1 MQIRSVKLVCFS
13 PTGTTRN
20 IVQSIAQGV
29 GAPHTELID
38 ITSTQARKLP
48 LVAAPDELLVLAV
61 PVYMGRVPDLL
72 SEWLHTIEGN
82 GVPTA
87 CVVVYGNRVFDDAL
101 LELKN
106 VAAER
111 GCIPIAGAA
120 FIGEHSFSSSEVP
133 ASLGRPDASDLRNAE
148 EFGGRIEKLVRT
160 DSHIENP
167 RDLPVPGK
175 VPYGGI
181 TQLWDVD
188 FISIG
193 EACTHCGVCAEHC
206 PVGAIDTLDS
216 GAVDIVK
223 CITCCACI
231 KICPQGAR
239 AKKVGP
245 VMDASWRIHT
255 LYSERKEPEFFF

>member
-1 MQIRSVKLVCFS
+1 MNILLVRLVCFS
-13 PTGTTRN
+13 PTGTTRT
-20 IVQSIAQGV
+20 IVQSIARGI

-38 ITSTQARKLP
+38 ITSPQARKHP
-48 LVAAPDELLVLAV
+48 LVATPDELLVLAV

-72 SEWLHTIEGN
+72 SEWLRTIEGN

-106 VAAER
+106 VLAER

-120 FIGEHSFSSSEVP
+120 FIGEHSFSSSDLP
-133 ASLGRPDASDLRNAE
+133 ASQGRPDASDLRNAE
-148 EFGGRIEKLVRT
+148 EFGRRIEELVRAE
-160 DSHIENP
+160 SHIENS
-167 RDLPVPGK
+167 RGLPLPGT

-193 EACTHCGVCAEHC
+193 DTCTHCGVCAEHC
-206 PVGAIDTLDS
+206 PVGAIDPLGS

-231 KICPQGAR
+231 KICPQGTR
-239 AKKVGP
+239 TKKPGP
-245 VMDASWRIHT
+245 VMDASRRIHT
-255 LYSERKEPEFFF
+255 LFRERKEPEFFF